1 MKEFYKI
8 ANKVLMIRAS
18 NPVVHSIKLGIEGE
32 EEVSE
37 DRVLKEEGIANYF
50 KGIYKKPDYI

>member
-18 NPVVHSIKLGIEGE
+18 NPVVRSIKMGKEGE
-32 EEVSE
+32 EEIIE
-37 DRVLKEEGIANYF
+37 DRVLAEEAIANYF
-50 KGIYKKPDYI
+50 IDIYKKPDYI

>member
-1 MKEFYKI
+1 MKKIYKI

-18 NPVVHSIKLGIEGE
+18 NPVVRIIKTGIERE
-32 EEVSE
+32 EEVTE
-37 DRVLKEEGIANYF
+37 DRVLVEEAIANYF